1 MASRALDKDSE
12 AVEIPSR
19 FGRYAVVREVGRG
32 GMAHVFE
39 GRHPEL
45 GLRVALKVMAP
56 ALAAQPQAAARFL
69 REAKAASHIRHQN
82 VVEVF
87 DIGTE
92 NSVPFIVMEFVEG
105 TNLASLL
112 VEKGPLSLSGV
123 IDVFLPVISAVATA
137 HAAGVIHRDL
147 KPANLMI
154 ARRPPSRMHPMVL
167 DFGISKITNSDDPEN
182 TFTRSESLL
191 GTVLYMAPELTRGA
205 KFASAASDQYAIGVM
220 LYECATGR
228 RPFAGEGHYEL
239 MHAIVTSPV
248 VPPSRVRPELPPEF
262 DAIVER
268 AMHRDPTKRFPSLQA
283 LGSALLSLGDKT
295 AWTLWENE
303 FIGASVA
310 RELWTGTSTFHDDA
324 SPPRSEHSGRRPL
337 SLPAK
342 ERRRL
347 PWSRIALI
355 AALAYAGV
363 VTMLLRQS
371 GTATG
376 EELARTS
383 ATLSAVE
390 PAAPTTPTAREIDER
405 LREERLTVAALP
417 SASTASSAPE
427 VPAARSATLTSAPS
441 TARPRPATRKESEPS
456 GAKASPREAT
466 SRPTTRAPAPSV
478 VMGTNGAPIV
488 D

>member
-1 MASRALDKDSE
+1 
-12 AVEIPSR
+12 
-19 FGRYAVVREVGRG
+19 
-32 GMAHVFE
+32 MAHVFE

-87 DIGTE
+87 DIGIE
-92 NSVPFIVMEFVEG
+92 NSLPFIVMEFLEG
-105 TNLASLL
+105 SNLASLL
-112 VEKGPLSLSGV
+112 VERGPLSLAGL
-123 IDVFLPVISAVATA
+123 IDVFLPVISAVGTA
-137 HAAGVIHRDL
+137 HAAGIIHRDL

-154 ARRPPSRMHPMVL
+154 ARRPPNNVHPMVL

-205 KFASAASDQYAIGVM
+205 KFASPASDQYAVGVM

-228 RPFAGEGHYEL
+228 RPFAGDGHYEL

-268 AMHRDPTKRFPSLQA
+268 AMHRDPAKRFPSMKA
-283 LGSALLSLGDKT
+283 LGSALLSLGDKA
-295 AWTLWENE
+295 AWALWESE
-303 FIGASVA
+303 FVGTAGT
-310 RELWTGTSTFHDDA
+310 RELWTGTSTLNDDA
-324 SPPRSEHSGRRPL
+324 APPRSDHSGPRPL
-337 SLPAK
+337 PSLKTRGTRWP
-342 ERRRL
+342 
-347 PWSRIALI
+347 RIALI

-363 VTMLLRQS
+363 VTILLGQR
-371 GTATG
+371 ATNRK
-376 EELARTS
+376 EELPN
-383 ATLSAVE
+383 ATAVSTAV
-390 PAAPTTPTAREIDER
+390 PAPPRTARETDEQG
-405 LREERLTVAALP
+405 REAERPAVAVTAA
-417 SASTASSAPE
+417 SAPLIAPE
-427 VPAARSATLTSAPS
+427 VPAASSATPASLPAAP
-441 TARPRPATRKESEPS
+441 RPRAITRKELEPSAAKPATREASARPS
-456 GAKASPREAT
+456 
-466 SRPTTRAPAPSV
+466 RAPEASAPSV
-478 VMGTNGAPIV
+478 VVGTNGAPIV

>member
-1 MASRALDKDSE
+1 MASRALDSESE
-12 AVEIPSR
+12 AAEIPSR

-32 GMAHVFE
+32 GMAQVFE

-45 GLRVALKVMAP
+45 GVRVALKVMTP

-69 REAKAASHIRHQN
+69 REAKAASHIRHQH

-87 DIGTE
+87 DIGIE
-92 NSVPFIVMEFVEG
+92 NSLPFIVMEFLEG
-105 TNLASLL
+105 SNLASLL
-112 VEKGPLSLSGV
+112 VEKGPLSLSGLV
-123 IDVFLPVISAVATA
+123 DVFLPVISAVATA
-137 HAAGVIHRDL
+137 HAAGIIHRDL

-154 ARRPPSRMHPMVL
+154 ARRPPFDMHPMVL
-167 DFGISKITNSDDPEN
+167 DFGISKITNGDDPEN

-268 AMHRDPTKRFPSLQA
+268 AMHRDPSKRFPSVQA

-295 AWTLWENE
+295 AWALWESE
-303 FIGASVA
+303 FVGKSAG
-310 RELWTGTSTFHDDA
+310 RELWTGTSTFHDDT
-324 SPPRSEHSGRRPL
+324 SHPRSDHSGRRPL
-337 SLPAK
+337 PPLA
-342 ERRRL
+342 RRGT

-355 AALAYAGV
+355 SAIAYAAV
-363 VTMLLRQS
+363 VTILLGRS
-371 GTATG
+371 ATDAR
-376 EELARTS
+376 EELPLQTGA
-383 ATLSAVE
+383 LPAVL
-390 PAAPTTPTAREIDER
+390 APVAAREPDEHP
-405 LREERLTVAALP
+405 REGERPIVAVVPVA
-417 SASTASSAPE
+417 SAPSIASE
-427 VPAARSATLTSAPS
+427 VAAARSAPPTSSPSVPRPRVTTRKENEPSGTKPAARAASPRPPQAPGTSAPS
-441 TARPRPATRKESEPS
+441 
-456 GAKASPREAT
+456 
-466 SRPTTRAPAPSV
+466 V
-478 VMGTNGAPIV
+478 VVGTNGAPIV